1 MGEPREVSRWVE
13 PRKGARPPPNPRP
26 PPPPPALG
34 TAAPGSLGLLTYSSA
49 RDVQWWSIAGPLL
62 LVQPLFRHMQ
72 AEKRSTYILYSRVQQ
87 KNVAGARAGPV
98 GVSPRPYQAAMAR
111 RRALQALRALLC
123 RV

>member
-1 MGEPREVSRWVE
+1 MGGAPQRRSSPAEPTPAAAAARIGYSSSRES
-13 PRKGARPPPNPRP
+13 
-26 PPPPPALG
+26 
-34 TAAPGSLGLLTYSSA
+34 GLLTYSSA